1 MGHRFYASPPA
12 STMKQEEEVVAAAAR
27 EDEDSQLIYR
37 IERPVYN
44 ETLIQAQLLKRK
56 EDTTTNCQKLA
67 EKFQ

>member
-1 MGHRFYASPPA
+1 MD
-12 STMKQEEEVVAAAAR
+12 QQEVVAAAAR
-27 EDEDSQLIYR
+27 EDEASQLIYR

-44 ETLIQAQLLKRK
+44 ETLIQTKLLKRK